1 VARILA
7 CVPGVPHASRGAS
20 TVLFYHYIEQLLR
33 AGHEVLCLLL
43 AESAFKEEEVRVLR
57 EALGAAGRADVV
69 TAVVPS
75 LLRFEKYSGRAIP
88 GTLPAEA
95 ESAAQAFD
103 AAAVVYFD
111 LGCLATARA
120 LGEGR
125 RTVAWL
131 GDLAFES
138 IWHHSLYDARE
149 DRLGML
155 RLPKLWL
162 VCRRWRNA
170 YRRFLRGVDFVI
182 VASGSSVWTI
192 RDLGARAVEYFPY
205 PWPVGKPFRSAAAHR
220 VTGDKPRFLF
230 CGTLSGLGSRSA
242 MHYLL
247 DQLYPE
253 LVRAWG
259 AGAFEIVI
267 TGTRSLADWAM
278 ASLRSKP
285 EIRFEGFVDDLYARM
300 DACHAAI
307 VPIDVPVGNRSR
319 IVTAMGY
326 GLLVVAHPNTALG
339 NPALVS
345 GETCLLAGTPREF
358 ARCMKL
364 AYEDRE
370 LSMRIE
376 RSARQAYERLFA
388 PEPAARLLI
397 SALEGA

>member
-1 VARILA
+1 M
-7 CVPGVPHASRGAS
+7 PGVPHRSRGAS

-43 AESAFKEEEVRVLR
+43 SESAFKEEEVEELRV
-57 EALGAAGRADVV
+57 ALAAAGPCRVV

-75 LLRFEKYSGRAIP
+75 LLRFGKYSGRAIA
-88 GTLPAEA
+88 GRLPPEA
-95 ESAAQAFD
+95 EYAAREFNAC
-103 AAAVVYFD
+103 AVVYFD
-111 LGCLATARA
+111 LGCLATAGV
-120 LGEGR
+120 LGQGK

-149 DRLGML
+149 DRLGVL

-170 YRRFLRGVDFVI
+170 YQRFLRDVDFVI
-182 VASGSSVWTI
+182 VSSGSSEKTI
-192 RDLGARAVEYFPY
+192 RRLGAKAAQYFPY
-205 PWPVGKPFRSAAAHR
+205 PWPIGKPFRSAAAHR
-220 VTGDKPRFLF
+220 VAGDKPRFLF

-253 LVRAWG
+253 LVSGWG

-267 TGTRSLADWAM
+267 TGTRSLPEWAM
-278 ASLRSKP
+278 QSIGTKP

-300 DACHAAI
+300 DQCHAAI

-326 GLLVVAHPNTALG
+326 GLLVIAHPNTARG

-345 GETCLLAGTPREF
+345 GDTCLLASTPAEF
-358 ARCMKL
+358 ARCMKQ
-364 AYEDRE
+364 AYEDRD
-370 LSMRIE
+370 LCVRIE
-376 RSARQAYERLFA
+376 QAARRAYERLFA
-388 PEPAARLLI
+388 PQPASQPLLK
-397 SALEGA
+397 ALEAA

>member
-1 VARILA
+1 VARVLA
-7 CVPGVPHASRGAS
+7 CVPGVPHRSRGAS
-20 TVLFYHYIEQLLR
+20 TVLFFHYIEQLLR

-43 AESAFKEEEVRVLR
+43 SESAFNDDEVAELR
-57 EALGAAGRADVV
+57 ALLRQAGRASVS
-69 TAVVPS
+69 TAVVPAF
-75 LLRFEKYSGRAIP
+75 LRFAKYSGAGIP
-88 GTLPAEA
+88 GRLPADA
-95 ESAAQAFD
+95 QNAARDFD
-103 AAAVVYFD
+103 AHAVLYFD
-111 LGCLATARA
+111 LGCLATARS
-120 LGEGR
+120 LGEEK
-125 RTVAWL
+125 RTLAWL

-149 DRLGML
+149 DRFGIL

-182 VASGSSVWTI
+182 VSSGSSEATV
-192 RDLGARAVEYFPY
+192 RSLGAAAVRYFPY
-205 PWPVGKPFRSAAAHR
+205 PWPIGKPFRSAAAHR
-220 VTGDKPRFLF
+220 AASDKPRFLF

-247 DQLYPE
+247 DRLYPE
-253 LVRAWG
+253 LVRGWG

-267 TGTRSLADWAM
+267 TGTRALPAWAM
-278 ASLRSKP
+278 QSLRAKP
-285 EIRFEGFVDDLYARM
+285 EIRFEGFVEDLYACM
-300 DACHAAI
+300 DQCHAAI

-326 GLLVVAHPNTALG
+326 GLLVIAHPNTARG

-345 GETCLLAGTPREF
+345 GDTCLLASTPEEF

-388 PEPAARLLI
+388 PEPASRLLI
-397 SALEGA
+397 GALEAA